1 MLFFVLAGAV
11 LGKTTP
17 LQMLLVVFFE
27 LIFYALNEA
36 IGAGL
41 LSAGKMIHIYIDLQ
55 STKHL

>member
-1 MLFFVLAGAV
+1 LAGAV

-41 LSAGKMIHIYIDLQ
+41 LSAGKMIYIYRPSINKQ